1 MTRRAFGGQVRVVRE
16 NLITLAFPGLDSP
29 VIVELG
35 ELSPGGL
42 LNIHCIVAEELDWSA
57 SRLADVL
64 LRESA
69 ELSIGAFV
77 RVADMLIVQSTLFA
91 RGIDAQHLASA
102 IHAIAS
108 IALEIQPLLLAAGAL
123 SASPV

>member
-1 MTRRAFGGQVRVVRE
+1 MTRRAFGGQVRVVGE

-42 LNIHCIVAEELDWSA
+42 LNIQCIAAQELDWSTGH
-57 SRLADVL
+57 LADVL

-69 ELSIGAFV
+69 ELSIGGFV
-77 RVADMLIVQSTLFA
+77 RVADTLMVQTTVFA
-91 RGIDAQHLASA
+91 RGIDAQQLASA

-123 SASPV
+123 SASPT